1 VRLQLTSAPAWILA
15 GGAVFAFARA
25 ASAQETH
32 AALTYAQY
40 ADTDHVFVE
49 TPSLSGRVA
58 DPTAGWRV
66 DAQYLVDVVSAASV
80 DIVSTASRRW
90 QEVRQEG
97 AATAA
102 YKPGTWGGQVE
113 GYVSDEPD
121 YVSWSAGG
129 AVTQDLNDKTVTWQ
143 LGYAHG
149 HDVAGRTGTPW
160 SVFSRPLDRDAL
172 AGTLTLVVDRAT
184 LASFVVDG
192 VLEDGDPS
200 KPYRY
205 VPLFA
210 PGVSVPAGA
219 PVEVVNTLRVSARPL
234 EQLPLSRQRYA
245 ITGRLAHRFR
255 GATLRLDLRAY
266 EDSWLM
272 TAVTGDARFL
282 VDVSPRVELG
292 PHARLHG
299 QTAVDFWQRAYK
311 FGPEFQVPALRT
323 GDRELGPLFN
333 ATGGWTAR
341 FALGSA
347 SHPSAWVVRLD
358 LDVTATRYFD
368 DLYVAHRVSAL
379 GGVTLEADR

>member
-1 VRLQLTSAPAWILA
+1 MQLKRVAAWLLA
-15 GGAVFAFARA
+15 GAGALVPAPFARA
-25 ASAQETH
+25 QETR

-49 TPSLSGRVA
+49 TPTLSGSVS

-66 DAQYLVDVVSAASV
+66 DGQYLVDVVSAASV

-90 QEVRQEG
+90 QEARQEG
-97 AATAA
+97 EATAA
-102 YKPGTWGGQVE
+102 YKPGTWGAQVE

-129 AVTQDLNDKTVTWQ
+129 GVTQDLRDKMVTWQ
-143 LGYAHG
+143 LDYAHG
-149 HDVAGRTGTPW
+149 HDVAGRSGTPF
-160 SVFSRPLDRDAL
+160 SVFSRPLDRNAL

-184 LASFVVDG
+184 LASFVVDA
-192 VLEDGDPS
+192 VFENGDPS
-200 KPYRY
+200 EPYRY

-219 PVEVVNTLRVSARPL
+219 PVEQVNALRASARPL

-245 ITGRLAHRFR
+245 ITGRLAHRYR
-255 GATLRLDLRAY
+255 RATLRLDLRAY

-272 TAVTGDARFL
+272 TAVTADGRF
-282 VDVSPRVELG
+282 VIDVSPRLEVG

-299 QTAVDFWQRAYK
+299 QTAVDFWQRAYV
-311 FGPEFQVPALRT
+311 FGPDFQVPLLRT

-333 ATGGWTAR
+333 ATGGWTASVAIGPTR
-341 FALGSA
+341 D
-347 SHPSAWVVRLD
+347 PSAWVVRMD

-368 DLYVAHRVSAL
+368 DLYVTRRISAL
-379 GGVTLEADR
+379 GGVTLEANR